1 MELHHLLAEA
11 FPAAIQQLGDQTDLW
26 GEHQAAL
33 TRRQRLGGGLEIHL
47 GFTGTG
53 DPPKQK
59 GLGRQGLADRRNSPN
74 LGLGELPQG
83 ARRSPMK

>member
-1 MELHHLLAEA
+1 MELHHLRSKA
-11 FPAAIQQLGDQTDLW
+11 FPTAIQQLGDQTDLW

-33 TRRQRLGGGLEIHL
+33 TRRQRLGGGLEVHL

-53 DPPKQK
+53 NAPKQK
-59 GLGRQGLADRRNSPN
+59 CLCWRGLSNRRHGPN

-83 ARRSPMK
+83 ARGSAG

>member
-1 MELHHLLAEA
+1 MELHHLRAKA

-33 TRRQRLGGGLEIHL
+33 TRRQGLGGSLEIDL

-53 DPPKQK
+53 DPPKQQC
-59 GLGRQGLADRRNSPN
+59 LGRQGIADRRHGTN

-83 ARRSPMK
+83 IRGIPGG